1 MRYKLDFLISFQ
13 VKSNFEIGN
22 VFNSHGSNIYLLA
35 GTTQSL
41 MDAIPKT
48 NLLDGILYVHVD

>member
-1 MRYKLDFLISFQ
+1 MRYELDFLISFQ

-22 VFNSHGSNIYLLA
+22 VFNSHGSSIYLLA

-48 NLLDGILYVHVD
+48 HLLDGI